1 MAEVKSY
8 RWDEVELEQL
18 NPLLTRQFVAGA
30 QAMLARIVLRKGCV
44 VPEHAHANEQISF
57 VLEGRMRFVFGGEQ
71 RVVETGGMLV
81 IPGGVAHSAEALEET
96 VNLDVFAPPR
106 EDWIAKDDAY
116 LR

>member
-8 RWDEVELEQL
+8 RWDEVEREHL
-18 NPLLTRQFVAGA
+18 NPLLTRQFVAGER
-30 QAMLARIVLRKGCV
+30 AMLARIVLRKGCV
-44 VPEHAHANEQISF
+44 VPEHAHANEQIS
-57 VLEGRMRFVFGGEQ
+57 LIQEGRLRFVFGGTE
-71 RVVETGGMLV
+71 RVVEAGGMLV
-81 IPGGVAHSAEALEET
+81 IPGGVPHSAEALEDT